1 MLFAFVYTNNA
12 ISERNEAIMK
22 YKKISIGACIL
33 ALVLIAGATTA
44 FAATATNDNGSHI
57 SRSDAV
63 LIDVDGNFQKVDVT
77 GEVDSSD
84 VHFISDCNLQMVD
97 VTNETN
103 SSDVWFISNY
113 NGLTLVEVQNDNSKN
128 ILDDTGDSFISLA
141 KDAPVTLG
149 VGSWKQGDTFVL
161 ECKNEGSNAIKINIR
176 NTSSGENWPYTL
188 ETGTGS
194 ITFTAPY
201 DGEFEITVEN
211 LSDTDANLSISYT
224 LTR

>member
-22 YKKISIGACIL
+22 FKKISIGACIL

-84 VHFISDCNLQMVD
+84 VHFISDIDELVR
-97 VTNETN
+97 
-103 SSDVWFISNY
+103 
-113 NGLTLVEVQNDNSKN
+113 VEVQNDNSKN

>member
-1 MLFAFVYTNNA
+1 MNKRSIKIPERCSAQ
-12 ISERNEAIMK
+12 IKEMWEDSE
-22 YKKISIGACIL
+22 G
-33 ALVLIAGATTA
+33 
-44 FAATATNDNGSHI
+44 FWAAAAPGWCFD
-57 SRSDAV
+57 
-63 LIDVDGNFQKVDVT
+63 
-77 GEVDSSD
+77 
-84 VHFISDCNLQMVD
+84 
-97 VTNETN
+97 N

>member
-22 YKKISIGACIL
+22 FKKISIGACIL

-188 ETGTGS
+188 EAGTGS

>member
-1 MLFAFVYTNNA
+1 MSGLCSHFGKNA
-12 ISERNEAIMK
+12 ITERIEAIMK
-22 YKKISIGACIL
+22 FKKASIL
-33 ALVLIAGATTA
+33 ACTLALALIAGATTA
-44 FAATATNDNGSHI
+44 FAATATDGNGSHI

-97 VTNETN
+97 VTNET
-103 SSDVWFISNY
+103 NY

-188 ETGTGS
+188 ETGTGN

>member
-1 MLFAFVYTNNA
+1 M
-12 ISERNEAIMK
+12 
-22 YKKISIGACIL
+22 
-33 ALVLIAGATTA
+33 
-44 FAATATNDNGSHI
+44 
-57 SRSDAV
+57 
-63 LIDVDGNFQKVDVT
+63 T

>member
-1 MLFAFVYTNNA
+1 
-12 ISERNEAIMK
+12 MK
-22 YKKISIGACIL
+22 FKKISIGACIL

-84 VHFISDCNLQMVD
+84 VH
-97 VTNETN
+97 
-103 SSDVWFISNY
+103 FISNY